1 MRHNLMK
8 RTMLVLLGLWIVMAA
23 GYASAE
29 SAADVNGTWVGSTV
43 RGAATMTLVL
53 KQTGNSVK
61 GTIVGAGTDDGPL
74 NGTVDGNTIRLRFDN
89 GTDVTPLLNVKGDE
103 ITGLLSGT
111 EVTLRRVK

>member
-1 MRHNLMK
+1 
-8 RTMLVLLGLWIVMAA
+8 MAA

-29 SAADVNGTWVGSTV
+29 SAADVNGIWVGSTV

-53 KQTGNSVK
+53 KQTGNSLK